1 MAAWKAATEVAAQ
14 AAPKAAP
21 VWMAPSR
28 ARGKGGLYS
37 MDDFM
42 TEDVAKKIDLKTWAK
57 LLPYLKPLS
66 ARVAA
71 VVVLM
76 VASAIVDAVVP
87 LFTRYAV
94 NNFVV
99 PQTTA
104 GLSSFTVFYIV
115 VVLFQALT
123 TVLYSRQSMVIE
135 MMVGRQ
141 LKDEC
146 FTHLQKLPLS
156 FYNSSSVGYIL
167 ARVMSDTNRIGS
179 MIAWTG
185 SMACWHLCY
194 LLGIIVSMFLINA
207 RMALMVLVIVPIFLL
222 ITRGFQPKL
231 LSASHAMRYAN
242 SRIIGSF
249 NENINGAK
257 TSKVL
262 VIEEKNTQEF
272 AGITSDMYAAALRE
286 TRLNAMYMP
295 MVTFVGSMAVAVV
308 LYYSGSSV
316 MAGTL
321 DFGVL
326 SAFVAYAIAILDPI
340 SHVTRFVSEVL
351 MAQVNIDRVTGLLD
365 QPCTVSDTPEVEE
378 LYGDAFNP
386 KRENWPPLR
395 GAITFKDVWFRYP
408 DAPEDDYVLED
419 INIAI
424 PAGAT
429 VALVGETGAG
439 KSTFVNL
446 ACRFFE
452 PTRGT
457 VLIDGVDYRERS
469 LLWLHSNLGYVQQS
483 PHLFSGSLRDN
494 LLYGKLD
501 ATEEEVQRAARLAC
515 VDVLAD
521 KLEDG
526 FGADVGEGGDRL
538 STGEKQLVSFG
549 RAIIADPPI
558 FVLDEATS
566 SIDTETERLIQDAI
580 ANVQEGRTS
589 FIIAHRLSTIRG
601 ADLIL
606 LIDGHGIAEMGSHD
620 ELMAQEGKYF
630 RLYKAMMI
638 QDESVQSG
646 FKL

>member
-1 MAAWKAATEVAAQ
+1 
-14 AAPKAAP
+14 
-21 VWMAPSR
+21 
-28 ARGKGGLYS
+28 

-42 TEDVAKKIDLKTWAK
+42 TEDVAQKIDLKTWAK

-66 ARVAA
+66 MRLAA

-76 VASAIVDAVVP
+76 LLSAIVDAAVP
-87 LFTRYAV
+87 LFTQYTV
-94 NNFVV
+94 NNFVI
-99 PQTTA
+99 PQTTN
-104 GLSSFTVFYIV
+104 GLTSFTLFYIA

-135 MMVGRQ
+135 MMVGKQ
-141 LKDEC
+141 MKHEC

-156 FYNSSSVGYIL
+156 FYNTSSVGYIL

-179 MIAWTG
+179 VIAWVG

-194 LLGIIVSMFLINA
+194 LLGIIVSMLLINV
-207 RMALMVLVIVPIFLL
+207 RMALMVLGIVPLFLL
-222 ITRGFQPKL
+222 ITKVFQPKL
-231 LSASHAMRYAN
+231 LSASRAMRHAN

-262 VIEEKNTQEF
+262 VIEEKNRSEF
-272 AGITSDMYAAALRE
+272 ADITTEMYTAALRE
-286 TRLNAMYMP
+286 TRLNAVYMP
-295 MVTFVGSMAVAVV
+295 LVTFVGSMAVAVV

-316 MAGTL
+316 MNGTL

-326 SAFVAYAIAILDPI
+326 SAFIAYAIAILDPI
-340 SHVTRFVSEVL
+340 SHITRFVSEVL

-365 QPCTVSDTPEVEE
+365 QPCTVSDTPEVEAV
-378 LYGDAFNP
+378 YGDAFDP
-386 KRENWPPLR
+386 KKENWPALH
-395 GAITFKDVWFRYP
+395 GAIAFEDVWFRYP
-408 DAPEDDYVLED
+408 DAPEDDFVLEN
-419 INIAI
+419 INITI
-424 PAGAT
+424 PAGIT

-452 PTRGT
+452 PSRGT
-457 VLIDGVDYRERS
+457 IRIDGVDYKERS
-469 LLWLHSNLGYVQQS
+469 QLWLHSNLGYVQQS
-483 PHLFSGSLRDN
+483 PHLFSGTLRDN

-501 ATEEEVQRAARLAC
+501 ATDEEVERAARLAC
-515 VDVLAD
+515 VDVLAE
-521 KLEDG
+521 KLEEG
-526 FGADVGEGGDRL
+526 FDTDVGEGGDRL

-580 ANVQEGRTS
+580 ANVQAGRTS
-589 FIIAHRLSTIRG
+589 FIIAHRLSTIRN

-606 LIDGHGIAEMGSHD
+606 LIDGHGIAEQGSHD
-620 ELMAQEGKYF
+620 ELMAQEGRYY

-638 QDESVQSG
+638 QDESEQSG
-646 FKL
+646 YKLE